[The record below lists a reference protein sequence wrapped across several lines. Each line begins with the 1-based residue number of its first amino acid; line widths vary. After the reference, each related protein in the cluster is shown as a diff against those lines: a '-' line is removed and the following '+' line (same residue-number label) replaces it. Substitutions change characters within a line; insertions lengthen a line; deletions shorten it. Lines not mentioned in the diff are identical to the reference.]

1 MAQNSRDSLT
11 LLVHTMVPP
20 HFPVRSLLPLNDCIA
35 SPYHKKSAPGYWNL
49 DIPLAW
55 HGKPQPTTQI
65 CSTTKKPCHDGPVL
79 VSRSPHPPSR
89 PHSCT
94 HSWTLH
100 TAPITS
106 NRHGLNAHTSHLPP
120 QHHAFFLLL
129 VSAISAHFARLALS
143 SLAIVSSITLSST
156 FTGLESATSVMSFE
170 SMDCDDFDG
179 SYSSHGDDD
188 HDLYNESSDSETVD
202 DDDYLVMGV
211 HHGDSH
217 DAHSLG
223 MRPSYSAQSLP
234 LALGPAWPLS
244 SPPTSSTSF
253 GHGIPLSAPHSPS
266 NEGFREYPPHS
277 DAASPSSSDDSVLKM
292 PATGPNSAPTLP
304 SSLSSPLLRS
314 VPRTSSGGP
323 SSTTSCIPPP
333 SDTSYHRQQAHTTR
347 AMSLDAAQLAQASE
361 DMDDY
366 AAAPSSSTGRPRV
379 SFRLDLSALTQSKP
393 MVRVIS
399 QPELNRHSITTES
412 VHKSTST
419 SAIYGVPNF
428 GHYGAYG
435 AYTTGPLMVTQSQVD
450 CRSVGSWPPNV
461 AYSSSSLGFTHP
473 GPENIGPVNVPSF
486 AQRQASLSR
495 RLQVRP
501 SMDRLVQHNILFG
514 PDLSPSISAAARAFK
529 WRRRGD
535 ELNQRLSRR
544 ASRDSLIE
552 HNILRLEANSQS
564 QVRFRKRQVA
574 LADSFGARSSRE
586 SLVQRNIL
594 APPTPPPSQNPFG
607 KSSSSPFSPQ
617 K

>member
-1 MAQNSRDSLT
+1 
-11 LLVHTMVPP
+11 
-20 HFPVRSLLPLNDCIA
+20 
-35 SPYHKKSAPGYWNL
+35 
-49 DIPLAW
+49 
-55 HGKPQPTTQI
+55 
-65 CSTTKKPCHDGPVL
+65 
-79 VSRSPHPPSR
+79 
-89 PHSCT
+89 
-94 HSWTLH
+94 
-100 TAPITS
+100 
-106 NRHGLNAHTSHLPP
+106 
-120 QHHAFFLLL
+120 
-129 VSAISAHFARLALS
+129 
-143 SLAIVSSITLSST
+143 
-156 FTGLESATSVMSFE
+156 
-170 SMDCDDFDG
+170 MDCDDFDA
-179 SYSSHGDDD
+179 SYSSHDDD
-188 HDLYNESSDSETVD
+188 HDLYDESSDSETVD

-211 HHGDSH
+211 HHGDAH
-217 DAHSLG
+217 DARSLG
-223 MRPSYSAQSLP
+223 MRTSYSAQSLP

-266 NEGFREYPPHS
+266 NDAFREYPTHS
-277 DAASPSSSDDSVLKM
+277 SQSSSNDSVLQNA
-292 PATGPNSAPTLP
+292 PTGVNSAPALP

-314 VPRTSSGGP
+314 VPRPSSGGP
-323 SSTTSCIPPP
+323 SSTTSCIPDP
-333 SDTSYHRQQAHTTR
+333 SDTSYHRQHSHTTR
-347 AMSLDAAQLAQASE
+347 AMSLDAAQLAQAAE
-361 DMDDY
+361 DMNDY
-366 AAAPSSSTGRPRV
+366 VAVPSSSTGRPRV

-412 VHKSTST
+412 VYKSTST
-419 SAIYGVPNF
+419 SAIYGASNF

-461 AYSSSSLGFTHP
+461 VYSSSSLGFAHP
-473 GPENIGPVNVPSF
+473 GTENIGPATLPSF

-514 PDLSPSISAAARAFK
+514 PDLSPSINAAARAFK

-574 LADSFGARSSRE
+574 LADSFIARSSRE
-586 SLVQRNIL
+586 SLIQRNIL
-594 APPTPPPSQNPFG
+594 APQTPPPA
-607 KSSSSPFSPQ
+607 KSSSPFSQ
-617 K
+617 LKK